1 MNKHLLNVLP
11 VLICPVCKSGLK
23 NSGEEFK
30 CANPSCGAIFP
41 IKKGVPILINENASL
56 FSINDFV
63 RQKDTFFP
71 NSKKNS
77 LGKLI
82 DRLIPSISNNIKAKR
97 NYKQFAQLLLK
108 RSKKPRIL
116 VLGAGFLGKGIES
129 LLSYPDI
136 ELVETDVSF
145 GPRTMIILDAHNIP
159 FKNESFDGVII
170 QAVLEHVLDPF
181 QVVTEIHRVL
191 KNEGLVYA
199 ETPFMQ
205 QVHGG
210 KYDFMRFSYLGHRRL
225 FRNFEEIESGVACGP
240 GMALAWSYQYFL
252 QSFFKL
258 KISKKI
264 AEIFAR
270 LTSFYLKYFDY
281 FLAKRPGALNAAS
294 AYYFMG
300 KKSTKTL
307 SDKELLR
314 LYKGAE

>member
-1 MNKHLLNVLP
+1 MQCTNP
-11 VLICPVCKSGLK
+11 ACKT
-23 NSGEEFK
+23 
-30 CANPSCGAIFP
+30 IFP
-41 IKKGVPILINENASL
+41 IKKGIPILINENASV
-56 FSINDFV
+56 FSFNDFV

-82 DRLIPSISNNIKAKR
+82 DSFIPSISNNIKAKR

-108 RSKKPRIL
+108 MSKKPRIL
-116 VLGAGFLGKGIES
+116 VLGAGFLGKGMEA
-129 LLSYPDI
+129 LLDYSDL
-136 ELVETDVSF
+136 EMVETDVSF
-145 GPRTMIILDAHNIP
+145 GPLTMIILDAHNIP

-181 QVVTEIHRVL
+181 QVVAEIHRVL
-191 KNEGLVYA
+191 KNDGLIYA

-210 KYDFMRFSYLGHRRL
+210 KYDFMRFTYLGHRRL

-252 QSFFKL
+252 QSFFNSR
-258 KISKKI
+258 ISRKI
-264 AEIFAR
+264 AEIFSR
-270 LTSFYLKYFDY
+270 LTSFYFKYFDY

-300 KKSTKTL
+300 KKSNKIL

-314 LYKGAE
+314 LYKGY